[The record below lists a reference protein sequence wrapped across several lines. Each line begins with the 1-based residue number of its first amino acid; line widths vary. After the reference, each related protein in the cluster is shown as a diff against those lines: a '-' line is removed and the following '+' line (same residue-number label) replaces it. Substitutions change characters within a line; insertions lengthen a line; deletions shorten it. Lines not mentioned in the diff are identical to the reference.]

1 MKSMF
6 SPGDIKKH
14 SFKVSAKDKAQFNN
28 EEVHPVCATFTLARE
43 MEWSSRLFVIDL
55 LEEGEEGIGTAL
67 EIQHLSPAL
76 VGDVLNLVAKWE
88 EQQGDVIFCSVEI
101 KCGDRLIAVG
111 KTQQKIVDKERFNK
125 NLSRLA
131 VNGKR

>member
-1 MKSMF
+1 MKSLF
-6 SPGDIKKH
+6 SRGETKTH
-14 SFKVSAKDKAQFNN
+14 SFKVNDEDKAKFNSQ
-28 EEVHPVCATFTLARE
+28 EVHPVCATFTLARE

-76 VGDVLNLVAKWE
+76 VGDMLNLVAMWE
-88 EQQGDVIFCSVEI
+88 EQHDDIIFCSIEV
-101 KCGDRLIAVG
+101 KCGGRLIAIG
-111 KTQQKIVDKERFNK
+111 KTQQKIVNKERFNK

-131 VNGKR
+131 VDGKR